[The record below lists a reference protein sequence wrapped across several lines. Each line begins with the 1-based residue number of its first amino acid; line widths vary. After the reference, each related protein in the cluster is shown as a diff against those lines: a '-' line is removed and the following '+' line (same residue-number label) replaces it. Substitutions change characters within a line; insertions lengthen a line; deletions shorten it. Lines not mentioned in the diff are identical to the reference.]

1 MPQLFDINWI
11 KRQSRSVGT
20 INGNAS
26 ELILIKH
33 KNYRLRRIPVISS
46 LLCNRV
52 ISVPRFVAVAGGNL
66 PELDDF

>member
-1 MPQLFDINWI
+1 MATPQLFDINWI
-11 KRQSRSVGT
+11 KRSVGT

-26 ELILIKH
+26 ELILIKR

-52 ISVPRFVAVAGGNL
+52 ISVPRFVAGGNL